1 MAMRGKLRSIRP
13 LPQRVKQTVTYDVAE
28 AARLLGV
35 HRNTVRRW
43 LKDGLEP
50 IDDRRP
56 LLIHGSRLKA
66 FLSTRKQDRKQA
78 CRPGEFFCFRC
89 RAPRKPWG
97 GTADVTFR
105 TEKLASLLAL
115 CAECETPM
123 YRAVRVADLPSLRSL
138 IDLRTMEPER
148 LNDRQTST

>member
-1 MAMRGKLRSIRP
+1 MATRGKLRSVRP
-13 LPQRVKQTVTYDVAE
+13 LPQRVKQTMAYDVAE

-35 HRNTVRRW
+35 HRNTIRRW
-43 LKDGLEP
+43 LKEGLES

-56 LLIHGSRLKA
+56 LLIHGSHLRA
-66 FLSTRKQDRKQA
+66 FLSKRRQNAKQA

-97 GTADVTFR
+97 GTADVTLR
-105 TEKLASLLAL
+105 TEKLAALLAL
-115 CAECETPM
+115 CAECETEM
-123 YRAVRVADLPSLRSL
+123 HRAVRVADLPSLRAL
-138 IDLRTMEPER
+138 IDLKMMEPER

>member
-1 MAMRGKLRSIRP
+1 MRGKHRSVRP
-13 LPQRVKQTVTYDVAE
+13 QSRRVKQAVTYDVTE
-28 AARLLGV
+28 AAKLLGV
-35 HRNTVRRW
+35 HRNTIRRW
-43 LKDGLEP
+43 LKDGLQP

-66 FLSTRKQDRKQA
+66 FLSERRQDRKQA

-138 IDLRTMEPER
+138 IHLRTMELER
-148 LNDRQTST
+148 LNDRRTST

>member
-1 MAMRGKLRSIRP
+1 MRTNRRP
-13 LPQRVKQTVTYDVAE
+13 MRLLPQRVKQAVAYDVAE

-35 HRNTVRRW
+35 HRNTIRRW
-43 LKDGLEP
+43 LKEGLEP
-50 IDDRRP
+50 IDNRRP
-56 LLIHGSRLKA
+56 LLIHGSHLRT
-66 FLSTRKQDRKQA
+66 FLSKRRKSRKHP

-97 GTADVTFR
+97 GTADVTLR

-123 YRAVRVADLPSLRSL
+123 YRAVRVADLPSLRFL

>member
-1 MAMRGKLRSIRP
+1 MA
-13 LPQRVKQTVTYDVAE
+13 YDVAE

-35 HRNTVRRW
+35 HRNTIRRW

-66 FLSTRKQDRKQA
+66 FLSQRMRSRKRT
-78 CRPGEFFCFRC
+78 CRPGEFYCFRC

-97 GTADVTFR
+97 GMADVTLR
-105 TEKLASLLAL
+105 TEKLASLRAL
-115 CAECETPM
+115 CAACETPM
-123 YRAVRVADLPSLRSL
+123 YRAIRVADLPCLRAL
-138 IDLRTMEPER
+138 IDLQTMEPER
-148 LNDRQTST
+148 LNDRPSPT

>member
-1 MAMRGKLRSIRP
+1 MRRNQRAIRLRPHPR
-13 LPQRVKQTVTYDVAE
+13 RVKQSVTYDVSE

-35 HRNTVRRW
+35 HRNTIRRW

-50 IDDRRP
+50 IDARRP
-56 LLIHGSRLKA
+56 LLIHGAHLKA
-66 FLSTRKQDRKQA
+66 FLARRKQCRKQA

-89 RAPRKPWG
+89 RVPRKPWG
-97 GTADVTFR
+97 GTADVTLR
-105 TEKLASLLAL
+105 THKLASLLAL

-138 IDLRTMEPER
+138 LDLKTLEPER
-148 LNDRQTST
+148 MNDRPIPT

>member
-1 MAMRGKLRSIRP
+1 MRGKHRSVRP
-13 LPQRVKQTVTYDVAE
+13 QSRRVKQAVTYDVTE
-28 AARLLGV
+28 AAKLLGV
-35 HRNTVRRW
+35 HRNTIRRW
-43 LKDGLEP
+43 LKDGLQP

-56 LLIHGSRLKA
+56 LLIHGSHLKA
-66 FLSTRKQDRKQA
+66 FLSNRRQNRKQA
-78 CRPGEFFCFRC
+78 CRPGELFCFRC

>member
-1 MAMRGKLRSIRP
+1 MAMRRNRRARLSA
-13 LPQRVKQTVTYDVAE
+13 QRIKQAVAYDVAE

-43 LKDGLEP
+43 LREGLEL

-56 LLIHGSRLKA
+56 LLIHGSHLKA
-66 FLSTRKQDRKQA
+66 FLSRRRQSRKRT
-78 CRPGEFFCFRC
+78 CRRGEFYCFRC

-105 TEKLASLLAL
+105 TAKLASLLAL

-123 YRAVRVADLPSLRSL
+123 YRAIRVADLPSLRSL
-138 IDLRTMEPER
+138 IDLQTMEPER
-148 LNDRQTST
+148 LNDRPNPT

>member
-1 MAMRGKLRSIRP
+1 
-13 LPQRVKQTVTYDVAE
+13 
-28 AARLLGV
+28 
-35 HRNTVRRW
+35 
-43 LKDGLEP
+43 LKEGLEP

-56 LLIHGSRLKA
+56 LLIHGSRLKE
-66 FLSTRKQDRKQA
+66 FLSNRRQNRKQT

-97 GTADVTFR
+97 GTADVRLRSET
-105 TEKLASLLAL
+105 LATLLAL
-115 CAECETPM
+115 CAECETEM
-123 YRAVRVADLPSLRSL
+123 YRAVRVTDLPSLRSL

>member
-1 MAMRGKLRSIRP
+1 MRRIHRAVRP
-13 LPQRVKQTVTYDVAE
+13 QPWRVKQAVAYDVAE
-28 AARLLGV
+28 AAKLLGV
-35 HRNTVRRW
+35 HHNTVRRW

-66 FLSTRKQDRKQA
+66 FLSKRRQDRKQT

-89 RAPRKPWG
+89 RTPRKPWG